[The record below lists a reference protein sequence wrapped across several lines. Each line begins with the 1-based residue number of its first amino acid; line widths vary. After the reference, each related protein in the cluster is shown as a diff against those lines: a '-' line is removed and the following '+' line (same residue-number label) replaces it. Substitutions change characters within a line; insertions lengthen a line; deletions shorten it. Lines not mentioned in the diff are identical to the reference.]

1 MSELRLPPTGD
12 VTDPIADFI
21 AVVVTNPDLVARL
34 VSIEDRRLFLD
45 EVLRAARDA
54 GYTLTAADLEATMAA
69 NRRRWIER
77 SLPW

>member
-45 EVLRAARDA
+45 EVLRAAD
-54 GYTLTAADLEATMAA
+54 TAKGTTGTARTARM
-69 NRRRWIER
+69 
-77 SLPW
+77 